1 MPPGRRLLPARF
13 PILPNNGISDFTRGF
28 CLSKRTVYLLSV
40 PHHPRGHI
48 DPLQRGSSWLIK
60 AKEDVRNRM
69 KLLNPLSRVEF
80 GPFHKRSP
88 KVLDTSRIRVSEL
101 ATEFA
106 MQYMTYPPL
115 VGGPFIDAPNI
126 YMEKVVFM
134 CLNCTEFVVLT
145 IHVSGKL
152 AVYKSGDK
160 RWSIISDMPYPYDDV
175 ILFKDKFYAVD
186 GHGGT
191 VNVGL
196 DLNLTAIA
204 DPVFGGDKKFL
215 VESLGELLLADMYL
229 TVYADYEG
237 PEDVEPDEI
246 NSIMME
252 RTVKFKV
259 YKLDSKKQ
267 EWIEVTDLGDRVL
280 FLGEDCTF
288 SASSSDLKTCKGN
301 CIFFTGEFYYSNG
314 DEEAIFHGRD
324 IGVFDLVSGRVG
336 SLEDYI
342 GYSELFWPP
351 PKWITSRTS
360 EVSNFL
366 FTPIADSLL
375 SLLFEL
381 CTCCHRWIA
390 CMHVLVLLHWFE
402 FFTLARIM
410 LIILLVR

>member
-1 MPPGRRLLPARF
+1 M
-13 PILPNNGISDFTRGF
+13 S
-28 CLSKRTVYLLSV
+28 
-40 PHHPRGHI
+40 
-48 DPLQRGSSWLIK
+48 
-60 AKEDVRNRM
+60 
-69 KLLNPLSRVEF
+69 LLNPLSRVEF
-80 GPFHKRSP
+80 RPLPKDFP

-101 ATEFA
+101 ASEFV

-115 VGGPFIDAPNI
+115 AGGPVINALSI

-134 CLNCTEFVVLT
+134 CLNCSEFVVLT

-175 ILFKDKFYAVD
+175 ILFKDKFFAVD
-186 GHGGT
+186 GHGRI

-204 DPVFGGDKKFL
+204 GPVFGGDKKFL

-237 PEDVEPDEI
+237 PEDVEPDEV
-246 NSIMME
+246 NSIMTE

-267 EWIEVTDLGDRVL
+267 KWVEVMDLGDRVL

-288 SASSSDLKTCKGN
+288 SASFSDLKTVKGN
-301 CIFFTGEFYYSNG
+301 CIFFTGEFCYSNW
-314 DEEAIFHGRD
+314 DDDAIFHGRE
-324 IGVFDLVSGRVG
+324 IGVFDMVTGRVG
-336 SLEDYI
+336 SLEDYV

-351 PKWITSRTS
+351 PEWITSRTS
-360 EVSNFL
+360 EVGIL
-366 FTPIADSLL
+366 FSIFIADGLMFILPDFSMSHCQWLA
-375 SLLFEL
+375 F
-381 CTCCHRWIA
+381 
-390 CMHVLVLLHWFE
+390 MFVQVLLH
-402 FFTLARIM
+402 
-410 LIILLVR
+410 